1 MQRPALCNCAMN
13 KTFPILVQAVMI
25 DLDGTLLDTIP
36 DLAAA
41 TNRMLEAL
49 DRAPLSLKTVS
60 TYVGKGIPRLVER
73 ALAGNIDGSA
83 SDSAMAQAL
92 PVFERFYAEEN
103 GRHTK
108 IYPGVR
114 DGLEQ
119 LRAAGFPLACV
130 TNKAGAFAQPLL
142 ERMGL
147 TPFFAQIIAGDTLPR
162 KKPDPLPLL
171 HACAQFG
178 VAPAKMLMIGDSV
191 NDVQAARA
199 AGCPVFCVPYG
210 YNEGRAVQS
219 LDVDAIVAALT
230 DCIPLIKKG

>member
-1 MQRPALCNCAMN
+1 MFHADPRYRIMN
-13 KTFPILVQAVMI
+13 TTFPIPVQAVMI
-25 DLDGTLLDTIP
+25 DLDGTMLDTIP

-41 TNRMLEAL
+41 TNLMLEAL
-49 DRAPLSLKTVS
+49 GRDPVS
-60 TYVGKGIPRLVER
+60 VETATTYVGKGIPRLVER
-73 ALAGNIDGSA
+73 ALAGDINGHA
-83 SDSAMAQAL
+83 GAEEMAQAL
-92 PVFERFYAEEN
+92 PVFERFYAAVN

-114 DGLEQ
+114 EGLEA

-130 TNKAGAFAQPLL
+130 TNKSGAFVQPLL
-142 ERMGL
+142 EHMDLARYFSQ
-147 TPFFAQIIAGDTLPR
+147 TIAGDKLPR

-171 HACAQFG
+171 HACRQFG
-178 VAPAKMLMIGDSV
+178 VAPQQMLMIGDSV

-210 YNEGRAVQS
+210 YNEGHAVQS

-230 DCIPLIKKG
+230 DCISLIKKG